1 MTDKPRTGPGEGF
14 PAGEAGPDG
23 HREEASALKK
33 PADFRGEE
41 SMVSPDADTP
51 SHLRYPVPVE
61 PSIPDAPPQAAD
73 PAAAQAAGAAAPA
86 AADPFPALFERE
98 AALAER
104 ERQLNVRERH
114 WKAREHLFAL
124 GLSDAILDLVD
135 LSSDETLEKSLRIA
149 ALASAAAP
157 AAPAA
162 PRAAAAPA
170 PAIASYLD
178 RARLF
183 QQDPAAYALM
193 VNPPAQ
199 D

>member
-1 MTDKPRTGPGEGF
+1 MDPELKHTPPEGIPPGEGEEE
-14 PAGEAGPDG
+14 AGE
-23 HREEASALKK
+23 
-33 PADFRGEE
+33 
-41 SMVSPDADTP
+41 MT
-51 SHLRYPVPVE
+51 
-61 PSIPDAPPQAAD
+61 APETSQAAT
-73 PAAAQAAGAAAPA
+73 PRESAGY
-86 AADPFPALFERE
+86 LERE

-114 WKAREHLFAL
+114 WKAKEHLFAL
-124 GLSDAILDLVD
+124 GLSDDILDLVD
-135 LSSDETLEKSLRIA
+135 LSSDEALEKSLRIA
-149 ALASAAAP
+149 ALASASAP

-170 PAIASYLD
+170 PAFASYLD

-193 VNPPAQ
+193 VNPPAR